1 MRQVSSIM
9 TQDPTLELE
18 ALKKLWFSQPFSL
31 GIPIIDLQHLWLV
44 HTILSLEDTLTDVA
58 LESFSEDVKLSF
70 TRALEYVSEHFALEE
85 DILSH
90 FNYPNFE
97 KHVDGHRSFVEKLAE
112 KFSGAENDEVAALGL
127 LQILK
132 KWLFQHI
139 LHDDAD
145 YADFFQ
151 KQNIKVNKYTNEI
164 LKEKKYK
171 ITKEQLLIYQNIS
184 ASEEASQVQASET
197 TDIVFEIRKIW
208 NTYNLATN
216 IPIIDL
222 QHIWLLK
229 MIVDLDKAIVA
240 GNVSKEALQ
249 SILNQAIEY
258 TKNHF
263 SVEDRI
269 MRHFR
274 YTDFANHMTQHKRFI
289 DFVQLRTD
297 ENKKGDRLAA
307 SHLVQDLKNWL
318 LSHIAFE
325 DRKIGVAFRDRV
337 RDLSDFTKKL
347 HQNGEVAIS
356 TEQKNLYKAVL
367 EKKTDD

>member
-1 MRQVSSIM
+1 M
-9 TQDPTLELE
+9 TKDPTHELE
-18 ALKKLWFSQPFSL
+18 ELKKLWFSQPFSL

-44 HTILSLEDTLTDVA
+44 HTILNLEEALTDVT

-97 KHVDGHRSFVEKLAE
+97 KHVQGHRTFVEKLAE

-132 KWLFQHI
+132 KWLVQHI
-139 LHDDAD
+139 LHDDSD
-145 YADFFQ
+145 YADYFE
-151 KQNIKVNKYTNEI
+151 KQGIKVNKYTNEI

-171 ITKEQLLIYQNIS
+171 ISKEQLLIYQNIS
-184 ASEEASQVQASET
+184 ASEEAAQVHTSET
-197 TDIVFEIRKIW
+197 TDIVYDIRKIW

-229 MIVDLDKAIVA
+229 MIVELDKAIA
-240 GNVSKEALQ
+240 TGTASKEVLQ
-249 SILNQAIEY
+249 SFLLQAIDY

-263 SVEDRI
+263 AVEDRI

-274 YTDFANHMTQHKRFI
+274 YTDFANHMAQHKRFI
-289 DFVQLRTD
+289 DFVQLRND

-307 SHLVQDLKNWL
+307 AHLVQDLKNWL

-325 DRKIGVAFRDRV
+325 DRKIGLAFQDRV
-337 RDLSDFTKKL
+337 RELSDFTRKL
-347 HQNGEVAIS
+347 HQNGEVTIS

-367 EKKTDD
+367 QKNSEV

>member
-1 MRQVSSIM
+1 MSQEPTQQLANLRQ
-9 TQDPTLELE
+9 
-18 ALKKLWFSQPFSL
+18 LWFSQPFSL

-44 HTILSLEDTLTDVA
+44 HTILNLEETLTDVT
-58 LESFSEDVKLSF
+58 LETFSEDVKLSF

-97 KHVDGHRSFVEKLAE
+97 KHVDGHRSFVAKLAE
-112 KFSGAENDEVAALGL
+112 KFSLAENDEVAALGL

-145 YADFFQ
+145 YADYFA
-151 KQNIKVNKYTNEI
+151 KQGIKLNKYTNEI

-171 ITKEQLLIYQNIS
+171 ISKEQLLVYQNIS
-184 ASEEASQVQASET
+184 AAEEANQVNTSDS
-197 TDIVFEIRKIW
+197 TDVVYDIRKIW
-208 NTYNLATN
+208 RTYNLSTN

-222 QHIWLLK
+222 QHLWLLK
-229 MIVDLDKAIVA
+229 IIVELDKSLAS
-240 GNVSKEALQ
+240 GNASKAVLQ

-258 TKNHF
+258 TKDHF
-263 SVEDRI
+263 AVEDRI

-274 YTDFANHMTQHKRFI
+274 YVDFANHMSQHKRFI
-289 DFVQLRTD
+289 DFVQMRNE
-297 ENKKGDRLAA
+297 ENKNGDKLAA
-307 SHLVQDLKNWL
+307 AHLVQDLKNWL

-325 DRKIGVAFRDRV
+325 DRKIGAAFQDRI
-337 RDLSDFTKKL
+337 RELSEFTKKL
-347 HQNGEVAIS
+347 HQNGEVRIS
-356 TEQKNLYKAVL
+356 VEQKNLYKAVL
-367 EKKTDD
+367 ETNSEV